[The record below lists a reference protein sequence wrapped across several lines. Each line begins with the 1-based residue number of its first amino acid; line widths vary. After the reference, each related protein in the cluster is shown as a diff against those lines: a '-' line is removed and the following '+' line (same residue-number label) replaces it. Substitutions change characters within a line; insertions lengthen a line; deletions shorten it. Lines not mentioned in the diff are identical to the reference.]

1 MILLTS
7 DTETKPT
14 HAMRQA
20 IASAEVGDEQKGE
33 DPTVNQLLERVADL
47 LGKEDA
53 IFFACGTICNFVSIK
68 THTRPAD
75 VVLAEEM
82 AHIIRAESGGAA
94 MTSGVLMEP
103 ISSERGIFTVNDL
116 ERSLERVA
124 TAPYLYSAT
133 PRLLCVEQ
141 THNFGGGSVWR
152 LDELREV
159 CEFSRQ
165 QGLVTHMDGAR
176 LLNAVVASQTTAKD
190 FAACADS
197 VWIDFTKG
205 LGAPIGAV
213 LAGTK
218 EFISEAR
225 RYKHIF
231 GGAMRQ
237 AGIVAA
243 GCLYALDHHV
253 ERLQEDHD
261 NATYLARRLS
271 EIEGI
276 TVKDTKPETNIIFF
290 DVSRLGLDK
299 VMFLNLLQEHGVKM
313 GAVGNSIRAVTHLD
327 VSRTDIDFAVD
338 AIAKVAKS
346 SVGSKDLEN
355 VVPFKENSAIASTN
369 TVRNYHFCPNCGH
382 KNLPNHNFCIKC
394 GTQLNELTNTKQTD
408 KY

>member
-1 MILLTS
+1 MILLSS

-14 HAMRQA
+14 QGMRQA
-20 IASAEVGDEQKGE
+20 IANAEVGDEQKGE

-94 MTSGVLMEP
+94 MTSGVLLEP
-103 ISSERGIFTVNDL
+103 IKSERGIFTVDDL

-124 TAPYLYSAT
+124 TAPYLYSAL

-141 THNFGGGSVWR
+141 THNFGGGSVWE
-152 LDELREV
+152 LNELREV
-159 CEFSRQ
+159 CEFARQ
-165 QGLVTHMDGAR
+165 KGLAIHMDGAR

-190 FAACADS
+190 FAAGVDS

-218 EFISEAR
+218 EFITQAR

-261 NATYLARRLS
+261 NAAYLAQQLS

-299 VMFLNLLQEHGVKM
+299 AMFLNLLQERGVKM

-346 SVGSKDLEN
+346 SVVSRDIEN
-355 VVPFKENSAIASTN
+355 VIPFQENSAIAFTN
-369 TVRNYHFCPNCGH
+369 TVGNHHFCPNCGQ
-382 KNLPNHNFCIKC
+382 KNLPNHNFCIQC
-394 GTQLNELTNTKQTD
+394 GTQLSKPTNSVSG
-408 KY
+408 